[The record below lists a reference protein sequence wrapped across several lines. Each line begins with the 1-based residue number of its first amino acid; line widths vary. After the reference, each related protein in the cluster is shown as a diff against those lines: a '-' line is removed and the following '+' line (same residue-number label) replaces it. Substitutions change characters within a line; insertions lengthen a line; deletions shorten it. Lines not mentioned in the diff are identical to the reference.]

1 MTVDPHLGMGHL
13 FSIFANRILARRHY
27 LSGPRVTSLVTVR
40 NQPRFLEAAVGLRR
54 VEDTF
59 S

>member
-1 MTVDPHLGMGHL
+1 MAVDPHLGMGHL
-13 FSIFANRILARRHY
+13 FSIFADRILARRHY
-27 LSGPRVTSLVTVR
+27 LSGPRVTSLVTIR
-40 NQPRFLEAAVGLRR
+40 NQPHFFETAVGLRC